1 MQPYWEIRQLFFMC
15 YIIISSTFC
24 YPLFFMFRKI
34 FMTFSTIL
42 TLFFSWERFSYL
54 SRAFLLLLVFFFLG
68 KILIPFTSFFSKPS
82 FIFLI
87 ISSLHFYICEKNI
100 WLIFYTLKTTLKSLD
115 ITLVILI
122 SSHLNL
128 YYISHVRFLITE
140 NHLKSLKNHLKF
152 FKYSFF
158 FQRFLTFFC
167 KCIRME
173 NSKYSNSK
181 NENIET
187 KYLNNM
193 RKTQFQR

>member
-54 SRAFLLLLVFFFLG
+54 SRAFLLLLVFFFFG

-87 ISSLHFYICEKNI
+87 ISSVHFYICEK
-100 WLIFYTLKTTLKSLD
+100 
-115 ITLVILI
+115 
-122 SSHLNL
+122 
-128 YYISHVRFLITE
+128 
-140 NHLKSLKNHLKF
+140 
-152 FKYSFF
+152 
-158 FQRFLTFFC
+158 
-167 KCIRME
+167 
-173 NSKYSNSK
+173 
-181 NENIET
+181 
-187 KYLNNM
+187 KYLM
-193 RKTQFQR
+193 DILYTQNHFKIAWHHFSDLNQQPSESII